1 MTNAQ
6 DAKLVRVT
14 TRALGGS
21 VSSQIP
27 LTAGKDNRFEVVVE
41 GISGIL
47 LSTSGQPYALDI
59 VAFDISA
66 GANPHS
72 ENNNFT
78 QGRSEAFDPVDG
90 WPSKIATFT
99 VTLND
104 IAAVQGHLL
113 RYYAILTSA
122 NQIASFVESPLFL
135 LYRHDLKAGAD
146 PSAEMRSALLNGL
159 REQEDTNQAR
169 IANLYTSHAGGFIKD
184 DRPNPGPDWQ

>member
-6 DAKLVRVT
+6 DARLVRIT

-21 VSSQIP
+21 VSNQIP

-41 GISGIL
+41 GIAGIL
-47 LSTSGQPYALDI
+47 LSTSDQPYSLDI
-59 VAFDISA
+59 AAFDISA
-66 GANPHS
+66 GTNPHS

-78 QGRSEAFDPVDG
+78 QRRSEAFTAVNG
-90 WPSKIATFT
+90 WPDKVSTFT

-104 IAAVQGHLL
+104 IDAVQGHLL

-122 NQIASFVESPLFL
+122 NQIVSFVESPLFL

-146 PSAEMRSALLNGL
+146 PQTEVRSAVLNNL
-159 REQEDTNQAR
+159 PEQQNANEAR
-169 IANLYTSHAGGFIKD
+169 TENLYASQTGDLVEDNS
-184 DRPNPGPDWQ
+184 PNPDPDC

>member
-6 DAKLVRVT
+6 DAKLVRIT

-21 VSSQIP
+21 VSNQIP
-27 LTAGKDNRFEVVVE
+27 LTGGEDNRFEVVVE
-41 GISGIL
+41 GIAGIL
-47 LSTSGQPYALDI
+47 LSTSSQPYSLDV

-66 GANPHS
+66 GTNPHS

-78 QGRSEAFDPVDG
+78 QRRSEAFDAVNG
-90 WPSKIATFT
+90 WPSKVATFT

-122 NQIASFVESPLFL
+122 NQIVSFVESPLFL

-146 PSAEMRSALLNGL
+146 PPIEVRTALLNGL
-159 REQEDTNQAR
+159 REQGDANGAR
-169 IANLYTSHAGGFIKD
+169 IANLYTSQADSLMED
-184 DRPNPGPDWQ
+184 DRSNPGPDC